1 MRRRGAAASV
11 SFPSVGISFLQR
23 RRPGRGA
30 AAAPGDTLASE
41 FAATVAVPI
50 PSAAMALRLA
60 DGRPLGAWEAAG
72 AAPWPAGEGPATP
85 PAPPDIGLATAPP
98 SDFGASG
105 LDSDLPD
112 PFALPSDAALPDI
125 VTDLAATAVHPE
137 GSAGTPQQPAAPTL
151 QHIGRY
157 ALKARLGQGGLGQ
170 VHEAWDPLLSRK
182 VAVKTLQFD
191 LDVPARVSLD
201 GLFLN
206 EARAVA
212 GLSHPYI
219 VTVYDAGL
227 SAHGV
232 YIAMERLRGRDLRQA
247 LAQGWSPTPA
257 QAALLVRRVAD
268 ALAYAHAR
276 GVVHCDIKPANIFL
290 NKRDKPKV
298 LDFGIARVAHSVAQ
312 GAGSAER
319 STSPDLPGL
328 GDAVMGS
335 PHYLAPEQLAGGVVD
350 GRTDVYALGVV
361 FYELLTGR
369 KAFGGDSLAQII
381 SAVLHHHPPP
391 AQDLRSAV
399 PPALAQI
406 AARAMARSPQD
417 RFAGA
422 AEMAAGLREWL
433 ATQPAVPST
442 ADAAPSAATGA
453 SVGAKTPS
461 AERTAP
467 APTRRSRLAW
477 YVVSG
482 SVAALALALWL
493 RGHSPPAG
501 QASASAAAGAVSSGL
516 VLPTPPAPTGTA
528 GTPVDEGTS
537 PAKASEDQ
545 DSEDSGPSLT
555 SAADRSAAAAPAAA
569 RTRPAPQESSAARAV
584 RSNPA
589 RATTG
594 AGAGAAATL
603 AQGELRLA
611 ITPWG
616 EVEVNGQPAGTTPP
630 LTRLTLPAG
639 RHQVTVRNA
648 DLPPYSVTIEVV
660 ADEPVTVRHRF

>member
-1 MRRRGAAASV
+1 M
-11 SFPSVGISFLQR
+11 SFLQR
-23 RRPGRGA
+23 RKPGRGT
-30 AAAPGDTLASE
+30 AAAPAEAVASE
-41 FAATVAVPI
+41 FAATVAVPV

-60 DGRPLGAWEAAG
+60 NGQPLGAWEPMEGAPTQAAAAG
-72 AAPWPAGEGPATP
+72 DPAGGGRPQDA
-85 PAPPDIGLATAPP
+85 GLPTAPP
-98 SDFGASG
+98 SDFGASD

-112 PFALPSDAALPDI
+112 PFAPAPGAALPDI
-125 VTDLAATAVHPE
+125 VTDLADPPAGRATAPP
-137 GSAGTPQQPAAPTL
+137 GMPALDTPTL

-170 VHEAWDPLLSRK
+170 VHEAWDPLLSRR
-182 VAVKTLQFD
+182 VAVKTLHFD

-290 NKRDKPKV
+290 NRRDKPKV
-298 LDFGIARVAHSVAQ
+298 LDFGIARVAHRMAQ
-312 GAGSAER
+312 GGGPADRPSSAG
-319 STSPDLPGL
+319 LPGL

-335 PHYLAPEQLAGGVVD
+335 PHYLAPEQLAGDVVD

-369 KAFGGDSLAQII
+369 KAFGGDSLEQIT

-391 AQDLRSAV
+391 AQDLRPGV

-406 AARAMARSPQD
+406 AAKAMARAPQD

-422 AEMAAGLREWL
+422 ADMASALRAWL

-442 ADAAPSAATGA
+442 ADTLPLPPVDRGPIRRDAVHGTAPGAARGASRRRLPMLLLAAGALALLGGLLGLRGPAAPPEAVRGDSASSGSVQPASAAVARVGGGA
-453 SVGAKTPS
+453 ADLVLPPAAPAGATPEAPMATARAPAPAPS
-461 AERTAP
+461 TLTAP
-467 APTRRSRLAW
+467 AER
-477 YVVSG
+477 
-482 SVAALALALWL
+482 
-493 RGHSPPAG
+493 
-501 QASASAAAGAVSSGL
+501 AAGARAQ
-516 VLPTPPAPTGTA
+516 PPAAAPDTA
-528 GTPVDEGTS
+528 GARTARPG
-537 PAKASEDQ
+537 PARAATAS
-545 DSEDSGPSLT
+545 G
-555 SAADRSAAAAPAAA
+555 AAAPA
-569 RTRPAPQESSAARAV
+569 P
-584 RSNPA
+584 
-589 RATTG
+589 
-594 AGAGAAATL
+594 

-630 LTRLTLPAG
+630 LTRLMLPIG

-648 DLPPYSVTIEVV
+648 DLPPYSVTVEVV